1 MSKHRKIKRS
11 RTAAAVGSVGLAG
24 ITALATAGSSD
35 AASVSTWDRVAACES
50 GGNWSINTGNGY
62 YGGLQFTSGTWSA
75 YGGKA
80 YASRADLASKSQQ
93 ITVAERVLAAQG
105 PGAWP
110 VCSIKAGLSRGG
122 PAPVQAV
129 PRAAPAAPRAT
140 IAAGAR
146 AVSFARAQL
155 GKPYVYGAEG
165 PGGYDCSGLTQAAWH
180 AAGVSIPRTSQAQW
194 NGLTHVPASQAQP
207 GDIVVYYSGA
217 SHVALYIGGGKIIE
231 APRPGASVRI
241 ADMDTQPVLGVVR
254 PHGTATV
261 APLSA
266 PRSALPKDVVHGE
279 PEGLPATVAPA
290 GRTVHTV
297 VRGEYLSLLAQR
309 YGTPGGWPAIY
320 ALNRAVVGS
329 DPDLILPGQI
339 LLLPM
344 AH

>member
-11 RTAAAVGSVGLAG
+11 RTAAAVGSVGVAG
-24 ITALATAGSSD
+24 ITVLATAGSSE

-50 GGNWSINTGNGY
+50 SGNWSANTGNGY
-62 YGGLQFTSGTWSA
+62 YGGLQFTPGTWSA
-75 YGGKA
+75 YGGRA
-80 YASRADLASKSQQ
+80 YASRADLANKSQQ
-93 ITVAERVLAAQG
+93 IAVAERVLAGQG

-122 PAPVQAV
+122 PAPVQT
-129 PRAAPAAPRAT
+129 APRTAPRST
-140 IAAGAR
+140 VSAGAR
-146 AVSFARAQL
+146 AVAFARAQL
-155 GKPYVYGAEG
+155 GKPYVYGGEG
-165 PGGYDCSGLTQAAWH
+165 SRGYDCSGLTQASWH
-180 AAGVSIPRTSQAQW
+180 AAGVHIPRTSQAQW

-217 SHVALYIGGGKIIE
+217 SHVALYIGGNKVIE
-231 APRPGASVRI
+231 APRPGGVVRI
-241 ADMDTQPVLGVVR
+241 ADLDTQPVLGVVR
-254 PHGTATV
+254 PHGAATM

-266 PRSALPKDVVHGE
+266 PRSALPKDVVRGE

-290 GRTVHTV
+290 GRTPHTV
-297 VRGEYLSLLAQR
+297 VKGEYLSLLAQR